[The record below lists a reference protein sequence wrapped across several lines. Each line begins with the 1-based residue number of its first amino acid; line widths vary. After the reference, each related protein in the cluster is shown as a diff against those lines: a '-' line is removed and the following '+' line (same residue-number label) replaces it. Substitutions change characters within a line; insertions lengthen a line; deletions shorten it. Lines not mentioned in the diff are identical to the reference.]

1 MAGGELSFERFMF
14 GMLIR
19 HPCRGVMSQ
28 KGIYSA
34 NDLKLKTVNAIYILS
49 LKSRLS

>member
-1 MAGGELSFERFMF
+1 MGRGELSFEWFIF

-28 KGIYSA
+28 KGIYGG
-34 NDLKLKTVNAIYILS
+34 NDLKLKTVNAIYILF